1 MKGVFKNARSHISS
15 LGRLFD
21 KRGDITYVITI
32 LLMELGFPS
41 HLLGFSFLVDAIE
54 IFEEDFKSIVLYG
67 LYPCIAKRYDK
78 KIDSKNIEQTIRDAI
93 KKAWESRDK
102 VIWSYYFPKGKKPSN
117 EEFIAQI
124 ARILHLWKGS
134 CEAQKDRT
142 ERQKEE
148 EFYELRQ

>member
-1 MKGVFKNARSHISS
+1 MESVFKDALRHISS
-15 LGRLFD
+15 LARLFSN
-21 KRGDITYVITI
+21 RGDITYVITL

-41 HLLGFSFLVDAIE
+41 HIVGFSFLVDAIG
-54 IFEEDFKSIVLYG
+54 IFEEDFKSVALYG
-67 LYPCIAKRYDK
+67 LYPCIAKRYDE

-93 KKAWESRDK
+93 KKAWGSGNQ
-102 VIWSYYFPKGKKPSN
+102 VVWCYYFPKGKKPTS

-148 EFYELRQ
+148 EFYELR